1 MKNIKLLIL
10 SIILLNLNFIF
21 VNAAEVKGAA
31 DIYKVTMHK
40 MELCTGH
47 TAGDF
52 DLTATSTTQC
62 QNAVTIGTSTA
73 GVEVDIASVGAGAVA
88 GSFGDAMVL
97 PLGETYTH
105 VRVTL
110 NRNMKLR
117 TEAAIN
123 TTGGGS
129 VDNCMTI
136 ATTDGM
142 YVTDEETDRYTHKP
156 VIAEGG
162 NGGASEE
169 MSLYIYN
176 GQQTGDNAN
185 TYSLCQNASCGSVT
199 ASGWNYAVDASE
211 LGSALA
217 MQTMRSTARTD
228 GSDPDQLAMIYA
240 LEAPYTV
247 GLISPQIDMSFSTSE
262 GIMAKNEVSNTFCSF
277 SITEPIVT
285 ITIK

>member
-10 SIILLNLNFIF
+10 SIFLLNINFIF

-31 DIYKVTMHK
+31 DIYKVKMHK
-40 MELCTGH
+40 LELCTGH
-47 TAGDF
+47 TTGDM
-52 DLTATSTTQC
+52 DDVATSTTQC
-62 QNAVTIGTSTA
+62 QGAVTIGSSVA
-73 GVEVDIASVGAGAVA
+73 GVEVDIASVDAGAIA

-117 TEAAIN
+117 TAAAIN

-136 ATTDGM
+136 ATTDAM
-142 YVTDEETDRYTHKP
+142 YVTDEATDKYTHKP
-156 VIAEGG
+156 VVAEGG
-162 NGGASEE
+162 NSGVSEE

-176 GQQTGDNAN
+176 GQQVGDNQN
-185 TYSLCQNASCGSVT
+185 TFSLCQNASCGSVS
-199 ASGWNYAVDASE
+199 ASGWNYAAVASE
-211 LGSALA
+211 LTSALA
-217 MQTMRSTARTD
+217 MQTMRSSVSTD
-228 GSDPDQLAMIYA
+228 KLAMIYA

-247 GLISPQIDMSFSTSE
+247 ALISPQIDMSFSTSQA
-262 GIMAKNEVSNTFCSF
+262 IMAKEEVSASFCSF
-277 SITEPIVT
+277 AITEPIVT

>member
-1 MKNIKLLIL
+1 MKKIKLLIL
-10 SIILLNLNFIF
+10 SIILLNINFIS
-21 VNAAEVKGAA
+21 VNAGEVKGAA
-31 DIYKVTMHK
+31 DIYKVKMHK
-40 MELCTGH
+40 LELCTGH
-47 TAGDF
+47 TTGNF

-62 QNAVTIGTSTA
+62 QNAVTIGTSVA
-73 GVEVDIASVGAGAVA
+73 GVEVDIASVTAGAVA

-117 TEAAIN
+117 TAAGID
-123 TTGGGS
+123 TGEGGD

-142 YVTDEETDRYTHKP
+142 YVTNEATDKYTHKP
-156 VIAEGG
+156 VVAEGG
-162 NGGASEE
+162 NSGASEE

-176 GQQTGDNAN
+176 GQQNGDNQN
-185 TYSLCQNASCGSVT
+185 TFSLCQNASCGSVS
-199 ASGWNYAVDASE
+199 ASAWNYAKVASE

-217 MQTMRSTARTD
+217 MQTMRSSVST
-228 GSDPDQLAMIYA
+228 DQLAMIYA

-247 GLISPQIDMSFSTSE
+247 ALISPQIDMAFSTNQ
-262 GIMAKNEVSNTFCSF
+262 GIMAKEEVSASLCSF
-277 SITEPIVT
+277 TITEPTVI

>member
-10 SIILLNLNFIF
+10 SIILLNTNFIF

-31 DIYKVTMHK
+31 DIYKVKMHK
-40 MELCTGH
+40 LELCTGH
-47 TAGDF
+47 TTGDF

-73 GVEVDIASVGAGAVA
+73 GVEVDIASVSAGAVA

-117 TEAAIN
+117 TKVAIN
-123 TTGGGS
+123 TTGGS
-129 VDNCMTI
+129 DVDNCMTKT
-136 ATTDGM
+136 TTDAM
-142 YVTDEETDRYTHKP
+142 YVTDEATDKYTHKP
-156 VIAEGG
+156 VVAEGG
-162 NGGASEE
+162 NSGASEE

-176 GQQTGDNAN
+176 GQQTGDNQN
-185 TYSLCQNASCGSVT
+185 TFSLCQNASCGSVS
-199 ASGWNYAVDASE
+199 ASGWNYAAVASE

-217 MQTMRSTARTD
+217 MQTMRSSVST
-228 GSDPDQLAMIYA
+228 DQLSLIYA
-240 LEAPYTV
+240 LESSYTV
-247 GLISPQIDMSFSTSE
+247 ALISPQIDMSFSTSQ
-262 GIMAKNEVSNTFCSF
+262 GIMAKNEVSNSFCSF
-277 SITEPIVT
+277 AITEPTVI

>member
-10 SIILLNLNFIF
+10 SIILLNTNFIF

-31 DIYKVTMHK
+31 DIYKVKMHK
-40 MELCTGH
+40 LELCTGH
-47 TAGDF
+47 TTGDM
-52 DLTATSTTQC
+52 DDVATSTTQC
-62 QNAVTIGTSTA
+62 QGAVTIGSSAA
-73 GVEVDIASVGAGAVA
+73 GVEVDIASVDKGAVA

-117 TEAAIN
+117 TAAAIN

-136 ATTDGM
+136 ATTDAM
-142 YVTDEETDRYTHKP
+142 YVTDEATDKYTHKP
-156 VIAEGG
+156 VVAEGG
-162 NGGASEE
+162 NSGASEE

-176 GQQTGDNAN
+176 GQQVGDGDSNN
-185 TYSLCQNASCGSVT
+185 NFQLCQNASCGSVAAT
-199 ASGWNYAVDASE
+199 GWNYAAVASE
-211 LGSALA
+211 LTSALA
-217 MQTMRSTARTD
+217 MQTMRSSVST
-228 GSDPDQLAMIYA
+228 DQLAMIYA

-247 GLISPQIDMSFSTSE
+247 ALISPQIDMSFSTRQ
-262 GIMAKNEVSNTFCSF
+262 GIMAREAVSASFCAF
-277 SITEPIVT
+277 TITEPTVT